1 MYDILIHYFKLSIII
16 NNLYEKIVINK
27 SQITILLSE
36 KIKIDNNSDTYA
48 IRI

>member
-27 SQITILLSE
+27 SQITILSSE

>member
-1 MYDILIHYFKLSIII
+1 MYDILIHYFKLFIII

-27 SQITILLSE
+27 SQITILSSE